1 MVADSHMLQLK
12 VPPLRCPLPVTRV
25 AAIVACG
32 APVVE
37 VLAGTS
43 VWAVQLLKAISACA
57 SHRGL
62 VAIGIG
68 AVSNCAT
75 AAFTRADANRYA
87 AVLSDGDAARIEHS
101 VKASLFRACVIV

>member
-12 VPPLRCPLPVTRV
+12 VPPARCPLPVTRV

-87 AVLSDGDAARIEHS
+87 AVLSGGDAARIEHS